1 MTKFDIR
8 LRHNKFTNHRIE
20 RHKNFQNLMGN
31 YDKSSRKKTRG
42 IMVLVILVILTVAIL
57 LAFFN
62 RVEEPKKEQP
72 NEKIGLNMEID
83 KIESIDKTTT
93 VYKL

>member
-1 MTKFDIR
+1 
-8 LRHNKFTNHRIE
+8 
-20 RHKNFQNLMGN
+20 MGN

-42 IMVLVILVILTVAIL
+42 LMVLVILVILTIAIL

-62 RVEEPKKEQP
+62 RVEEPKKEQQDD
-72 NEKIGLNMEID
+72 KIGLHMEID
-83 KIESIDKTTT
+83 KTEPIDKTTT